1 MQEEI
6 PNRRKLLR
14 SKALVVSVTGKV
26 EARPRQVCALELNK
40 LEPLL
45 TCRNSMDVTKTRV
58 AILSWDKPGGGLQI
72 GQTVTG
78 I

>member
-1 MQEEI
+1 M
-6 PNRRKLLR
+6 
-14 SKALVVSVTGKV
+14 VVSVTAKG
-26 EARPRQVCALELNK
+26 ETRSRQVSAPELNK
-40 LEPLL
+40 PKPLL

-58 AILSWDKPGGGLQI
+58 AIVLWEEESGGGLQI